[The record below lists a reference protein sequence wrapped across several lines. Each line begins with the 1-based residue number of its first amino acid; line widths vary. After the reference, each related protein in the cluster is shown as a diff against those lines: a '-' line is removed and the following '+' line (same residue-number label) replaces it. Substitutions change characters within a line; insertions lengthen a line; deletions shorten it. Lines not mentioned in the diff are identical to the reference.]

1 MGAIAIHKSRHGPG
15 DPDVATRMLA
25 AAPHRGDHHRVER
38 SGTVCLA
45 ATNHPDWITAT
56 LARHGTTMAAFCGA
70 LDNQEALAAELRT
83 DPTAPP
89 AATLLAAYGRWGVE
103 AVGRLR
109 GSFAGAVTD
118 GGRIWCFR
126 DQFGTRPLFLHDGID
141 GFFAASE
148 VKQVLAGAGI
158 PREPDLAHLHGIL
171 FGGIDR
177 STAFQGVER
186 VPKAALAHVGE
197 RRGVRHRTYW
207 DPSDLVETARIGPK
221 EAAEATAEAL
231 AQAVRRQLSGS
242 DALLLSGGLDSPS
255 LAVFS
260 GEEAGLPEPV
270 PALTAVYPDHPS
282 VDERKW
288 TELAANHVR
297 MPLHTFTP
305 TAGSLDDVETWV
317 RVLDGPVA
325 IVSIPECA
333 EAYRAARD
341 LGARTVMNGEVAEF
355 LFDAR
360 PFLLDHLLSHGRVR
374 GGSRVI
380 GWHRD
385 RGRSLASIARV
396 VARAMAPGRVIA
408 SRRRRRAP
416 PSRAVPEWIR
426 LQQQREN
433 GGAPQ
438 SPIYSMGP
446 RRRWKAVQA
455 APVKGSGMGLEA
467 DEICAAVCGVDSR
480 RPFVDVD
487 LWETIL
493 ALPAEVK
500 FPTAR
505 SKPLLREAMRGRL
518 PDALI
523 DRKDKTLFNEFH
535 LDKAD
540 YPRLRRMLLDSRH
553 RLEGVDYAGLRR
565 SLEAE
570 AMNPRELQWARDV
583 ARIHVFLDQW

>member
-1 MGAIAIHKSRHGPG
+1 MGAIAIHISRRGPA
-15 DPDVATRMLA
+15 DPDVATRMLS
-25 AAPHRGDHHRVER
+25 AAPHRGDRHRVEH

-45 ATNHPDWITAT
+45 ATNHSDWITAT
-56 LARHGTTMAAFCGA
+56 LARHGAAMTAFCGV
-70 LDNQEALAAELRT
+70 LDNQDELLRELGTEANET
-83 DPTAPP
+83 P
-89 AATLLAAYGRWGVE
+89 AATLLAAYRRWGVE

-109 GSFAGAVTD
+109 GSFAGAIADD
-118 GGRIWCFR
+118 GRVWCFR
-126 DQFGTRPLFLHDGID
+126 DQFGTRPLFRHDGAH
-141 GFFAASE
+141 GFFAATE
-148 VKQVLAGAGI
+148 VKQVLAGANI
-158 PREPDLAHLHGIL
+158 PREPDLTHLHGIL

-177 STAFQGVER
+177 STAYQGVER
-186 VPKAALAHVGE
+186 VPKAALAQAGA
-197 RRGVRHRTYW
+197 RPGVHHRTYW

-221 EAAEATAEAL
+221 EAAEATVGAL

-255 LAVFS
+255 LAAFA
-260 GEEAGLPEPV
+260 GETAGLPEAV
-270 PALTAVYPDHPS
+270 PALTAVYPNHPS
-282 VDERKW
+282 ADEREW
-288 TELAANHVR
+288 TEMAANHVR
-297 MPLHTFTP
+297 MPLHTYTP
-305 TAGSLDDVETWV
+305 AAGSMDDVETWV

-333 EAYRAARD
+333 EAYRAARE
-341 LGARTVMNGEVAEF
+341 LGARTVLNGEVAEF

-360 PFLLDHLLSHGRVR
+360 PFLLDHLLSHGRLRGVR
-374 GGSRVI
+374 QVI

-385 RGRSLASIARV
+385 RGRSLPSIARL
-396 VARAMAPGRVIA
+396 VARAMIPGRVLA
-408 SRRRRRAP
+408 ARRRRLA
-416 PSRAVPEWIR
+416 PSRAVPEWLL
-426 LQQQREN
+426 LQEQRQN
-433 GGAPQ
+433 GRSDQ
-438 SPIYSMGP
+438 SPVYSMGP

-487 LWETIL
+487 LWETVL
-493 ALPAEVK
+493 ALPAEIK

-505 SKPLLREAMRGRL
+505 TKPLLREAMRGRL

-540 YPRLRRMLLDSRH
+540 YPRLRRTLMDPRH
-553 RLEGVDYAGLRR
+553 RLEGVDYAGLGQR
-565 SLEAE
+565 LEAE